1 MMLVALLAM
10 AALGTDDKEAD
21 EAVKRFRQ
29 SFANP
34 SPTARATAL
43 LELGRVPHEKTLKTI
58 IPFLSGDVPEVR
70 AAAAKA
76 MGSFADYKKLASP
89 MLLAGLSSNAKEY
102 DVKAAIFGSMGTLN
116 DDMFLSEVVKGF
128 KEDRVKVAK
137 AALSAA
143 GSMRRKELIDPMIDL
158 GKDIE
163 KWIKNKQSGGYRGDD
178 GQQGDENQQKTRLE
192 DLQKHLVKC
201 LAQITGEKWGTF
213 KEWEIWW
220 GRRKATFE
228 VPPPEESKKK

>member
-10 AALGTDDKEAD
+10 AALGADDKEAD

-34 SPTARATAL
+34 SATARATAI
-43 LELGRVPHEKTLKTI
+43 LELSKVPHEKTLKTI

-70 AAAAKA
+70 VAAAKG
-76 MGSFADYKKLASP
+76 MGSYTDYKKLASP
-89 MLLAGLSSNAKEY
+89 MLMAALSSNAKEF
-102 DVKAAIFGSMGTLN
+102 DVKAAIYASMGVLN
-116 DDMFLSEVVKGF
+116 DEMFISEVVKAF
-128 KEDRVKVAK
+128 KEDRIKVAK

-143 GSMRRKELIDPMIDL
+143 GSMRRKELIDPMIEL
-158 GKDIE
+158 GNDIE

-201 LAQITGEKWGTF
+201 LAEITGEKWGSF
-213 KEWEIWW
+213 KEWNIWW
-220 GRRKATFE
+220 GRKKATFE
-228 VPPPEESKKK
+228 VPPKEEKKK